1 MLPPFSSGPNALIL
15 TPEEWEI
22 VRLTLLVAARAV
34 LFGLPLAVIAAW
46 VLARLRFP
54 GRTLLNVLVHLPLVL
69 PPVVIGWLLLLVFGL
84 RGPVGAL
91 LHAWFGI
98 RLVFTAEGAS
108 LACAVMTFPVMVR
121 AIRLSLEAIDPGLE
135 IAARGL
141 GAGRLDRFL
150 TITLPLAAPG
160 ILAGG
165 VMGFVTCLGEF
176 GAVITFAA
184 NIPGETQTLPLAI
197 YAALQT
203 PGGEGRAAS
212 LSLISLALALT
223 GLFLADW
230 PARRLNRMLGR

>member
-1 MLPPFSSGPNALIL
+1 MPPFPPGPTALTIA
-15 TPEEWEI
+15 PEEWEI

-34 LFGLPLAVIAAW
+34 LFGLPLAVLAAW

-54 GRTLLNVLVHLPLVL
+54 GRALLNVLVHLPLVL
-69 PPVVIGWLLLLVFGL
+69 PPVVTGWLLLLVFGMH
-84 RGPVGAL
+84 GPAGAL
-91 LHAWFGI
+91 LHAWFGV

-121 AIRLSLEAIDPGLE
+121 AVRLSLEAIDPGLE

-184 NIPGETQTLPLAI
+184 NIPGETPTRPLAI

-203 PGGEGRAAS
+203 PGGEARAAS
-212 LSLISLALALT
+212 LSLVSLALALT

-230 PARRLNRMLGR
+230 PMRQVNRMLGR